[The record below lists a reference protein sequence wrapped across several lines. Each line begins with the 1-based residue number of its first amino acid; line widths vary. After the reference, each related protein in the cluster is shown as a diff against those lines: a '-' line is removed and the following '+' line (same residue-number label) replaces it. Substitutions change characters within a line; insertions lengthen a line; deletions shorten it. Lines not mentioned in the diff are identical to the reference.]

1 MLPLLALRAQV
12 TRVRLDYAEHLKNL
26 ETMRVRKD
34 GTVFPVL
41 VTYSPIHNADRVVI
55 GVSVTAREWSELRQA
70 SELSRSMIEASL
82 DSMVS
87 ISPGGKITHANEA
100 ALKLTGLSRDKLIGS
115 DFSHHFTDP
124 KKAEEIYERAFTDG
138 SVNDYLLTVRHQNS
152 HETLVEVRYNAAV
165 YRDISGS
172 VLGVFAAGRDVSKQ
186 MQARRETAEQQ
197 ARELDGLADLQRYQ
211 RLTVGRELKMIE
223 LKKEIELLRK
233 FVPEQ
238 RRELD

>member
-1 MLPLLALRAQV
+1 M
-12 TRVRLDYAEHLKNL
+12 
-26 ETMRVRKD
+26 
-34 GTVFPVL
+34 
-41 VTYSPIHNADRVVI
+41 SP
-55 GVSVTAREWSELRQA
+55 
-70 SELSRSMIEASL
+70 
-82 DSMVS
+82 
-87 ISPGGKITHANEA
+87 SPA
-100 ALKLTGLSRDKLIGS
+100 A
-115 DFSHHFTDP
+115 
-124 KKAEEIYERAFTDG
+124 
-138 SVNDYLLTVRHQNS
+138 

-172 VLGVFAAGRDVSKQ
+172 VLGVFAAGRHVSKQ

-197 ARELDGLADLQRYQ
+197 ARELDGLADLQRYE

>member
-1 MLPLLALRAQV
+1 LSALAPTQSSYGQV
-12 TRVRLDYAEHLKNL
+12 WTKLVGGLGWAKSFR
-26 ETMRVRKD
+26 MRVAV
-34 GTVFPVL
+34 GM
-41 VTYSPIHNADRVVI
+41 SP
-55 GVSVTAREWSELRQA
+55 
-70 SELSRSMIEASL
+70 
-82 DSMVS
+82 
-87 ISPGGKITHANEA
+87 SPA
-100 ALKLTGLSRDKLIGS
+100 A
-115 DFSHHFTDP
+115 
-124 KKAEEIYERAFTDG
+124 
-138 SVNDYLLTVRHQNS
+138 

-172 VLGVFAAGRDVSKQ
+172 VLGVFAAGRHVSKQ

-197 ARELDGLADLQRYQ
+197 ARELDGLADLQRYE